1 MEFYLPS
8 LAALLIAGLIVFLIL
23 PRLGAPILAV
33 LSLALLAYGVYNHMR
48 LFSNEYRSSTWQE
61 RLKDYAPFVTIG
73 VLILFII
80 GYMGYLFSSGGTSAL
95 PASNAPA
102 TEAVVNATNAVVNA
116 TNQVTNL
123 AEQAFNAVGNATIG
137 AVEGV
142 TNAVQNV
149 AGAVGF
155 GNQRN
160 NGGRSNNTLVNL
172 AKILG
177 TPKRPNA

>member
-1 MEFYLPS
+1 
-8 LAALLIAGLIVFLIL
+8 
-23 PRLGAPILAV
+23 
-33 LSLALLAYGVYNHMR
+33 
-48 LFSNEYRSSTWQE
+48 
-61 RLKDYAPFVTIG
+61 
-73 VLILFII
+73 
-80 GYMGYLFSSGGTSAL
+80 MGYLFSSGGPSAL

-149 AGAVGF
+149 AGAVGL

-172 AKILG
+172 ARILG